1 MVVPTE
7 ALVPAIDDVDPERRQ
22 VGAGRGAGRGGGTHL
37 VGRGGGGDRAPR
49 AHAAAA
55 DLERGARRVRH
66 RERRLAPPAGQRS
79 RYLVCHYHANVYE

>member
-1 MVVPTE
+1 MVVSTE
-7 ALVPAIDDVDPERRQ
+7 ALVPAIDDVDPERRRGGQ
-22 VGAGRGAGRGGGTHL
+22 VGAGRGGGTHL

-79 RYLVCHYHANVYE
+79 RYLVCHYHANV